1 MWEGVGFFFLLGV
14 FTEKYLVFLYM
25 FLYSF
30 SDAIFFL
37 SGKKN
42 SVKLMNRTMLITSDI
57 LVLVL

>member
-1 MWEGVGFFFLLGV
+1 MGFFLLGV

-37 SGKKN
+37 SGKK
-42 SVKLMNRTMLITSDI
+42 KKCQTDE
-57 LVLVL
+57 